1 MKLRDRLLVSF
12 GAMALVCAA
21 PRAGAQLT
29 SASLFADLNGGV
41 MASAEGFPLDSKSY
55 LPPLIS
61 EDIFLES
68 DTITWDLFAVSGGA
82 EATSTGEFTYLA
94 TNTSQIF
101 TRGEFFM
108 EALAAPP
115 LAGIASFDAAMSID
129 FAVAVQTTF
138 TITGFVSTTRALDG
152 PEVVSCQYNGV
163 VLAGDTRATLLDAG
177 TYMFQVERTLFP
189 FESGSLDC
197 SAASSGA
204 AADSNRLIWEVVVSG
219 LPEPGALLAS
229 LAGVGALAA
238 IRQRRTRS

>member
-1 MKLRDRLLVSF
+1 MHSRIRFVLAFGAVALVS
-12 GAMALVCAA
+12 AVPDAT
-21 PRAGAQLT
+21 AQLS
-29 SASLFADLNGGV
+29 SAALFADLNGGV
-41 MASAEGFPLDSKSY
+41 MASEEGFPLDSKSF

-68 DTITWDLFAVSGGA
+68 DTITWDLFAVSGGG

-108 EALAAPP
+108 EALAASP
-115 LAGIASFDAAMSID
+115 ASSIASFDAAMSID
-129 FAVAVQTTF
+129 FQVAVQTTF
-138 TITGFVSTTRALDG
+138 TITGFVSATRALDA
-152 PEVVSCQYNGV
+152 PETVNCQYNGV

-177 TYMFQVERTLFP
+177 TYLFQVERTLFP

-204 AADSNRLIWEVVVSG
+204 LADSNRLIWEVVVSG
-219 LPEPGALLAS
+219 LPEPGAMLAS
-229 LAGVGALAA
+229 LGAVGMLAALA
-238 IRQRRTRS
+238 RRRS